1 MATYWKAYGI
11 NAETAV
17 RLCAVAGVVCLLV
30 GAGVQSVA
38 AGGES
43 TVTTE
48 DSGLVTFAG
57 GSDSDQ
63 NDNSPLALS
72 ISPQRALVSLAFL
85 GAVAARKRRNPT

>member
-1 MATYWKAYGI
+1 M
-11 NAETAV
+11 